1 MFNALKSRKVFI
13 ALEKALQRK
22 YHVMRIH
29 CEIYLDTVFFGR
41 FLLFFCCCCFL
52 STPDVRTLDGLVW
65 FGSTFNAIA

>member
-41 FLLFFCCCCFL
+41 FLLFFVVVVVFCL
-52 STPDVRTLDGLVW
+52 HQMYAP
-65 FGSTFNAIA
+65 

>member
-41 FLLFFCCCCFL
+41 FLLFFAVVVVF
-52 STPDVRTLDGLVW
+52 TPDVRTLDGLVW
-65 FGSTFNAIA
+65 